1 MFEAYCD
8 AFFKNVLINNLFGA
22 IPEVIICFFEFD
34 SLVMFSL
41 VVCFV
46 PINHETIFIEVLA
59 SVAVVVV
66 ATVAGT
72 SIVFCE
78 KPTDDNNNITNT
90 RIILMLF
97 EVVFVVVFISFVV
110 TLFVHDKSM
119 ATTQPREIVSI
130 TNPKTRSNYKKAKF
144 EVFRLKK
151 VHFTDSIKQQK
162 G

>member
-8 AFFKNVLINNLFGA
+8 AFFKNVLINNLLGA
-22 IPEVIICFFEFD
+22 MPEVIICFFELD
-34 SLVMFSL
+34 SFVLFSW

-46 PINHETIFIEVLA
+46 PINHETICMEVFA

-72 SIVFCE
+72 SIVFCA

-97 EVVFVVVFISFVV
+97 EVVVFVMFIPFVV
-110 TLFVHDKSM
+110 TLFVHDKSIPTRQPHEIAS
-119 ATTQPREIVSI
+119 AT
-130 TNPKTRSNYKKAKF
+130 NLKTR
-144 EVFRLKK
+144 
-151 VHFTDSIKQQK
+151 
-162 G
+162 

>member
-46 PINHETIFIEVLA
+46 PINHETIFIEVFA
-59 SVAVVVV
+59 SVAVAVA

-72 SIVFCE
+72 SIVFCA
-78 KPTDDNNNITNT
+78 KPTVDNNNITNT

-97 EVVFVVVFISFVV
+97 EEVVFVVVFISFVV

-119 ATTQPREIVSI
+119 ATLQPHEIASV
-130 TNPKTRSNYKKAKF
+130 TNPKTRLNYKNSKF
-144 EVFRLKK
+144 GAFRLKN
-151 VHFTDSIKQQK
+151 VHFM

>member
-59 SVAVVVV
+59 SVAVVV

-72 SIVFCE
+72 SIVFCAN
-78 KPTDDNNNITNT
+78 PTDDNKNITNT

-119 ATTQPREIVSI
+119 ATLQPHEIASV
-130 TNPKTRSNYKKAKF
+130 TNPKTRLNYKNAKF
-144 EVFRLKK
+144 GAFRLKN
-151 VHFTDSIKQQK
+151 VHFI

>member
-66 ATVAGT
+66 ATVAGA
-72 SIVFCE
+72 SIVFCAN
-78 KPTDDNNNITNT
+78 PTDDNINITNT
-90 RIILMLF
+90 IIILMLF
-97 EVVFVVVFISFVV
+97 EVVVFVVFISFVV

-119 ATTQPREIVSI
+119 ATLQPHEIASV
-130 TNPKTRSNYKKAKF
+130 TNPKTRLKYKNAKF
-144 EVFRLKK
+144 EVFRLKN
-151 VHFTDSIKQQK
+151 VHFMDGLLQQML
-162 G
+162 